1 MTPMQQKIAYSSF
14 FIFFTLWFFLILS
27 AFSSSGQ
34 FTTTIV
40 FPNQFMLALFA
51 GASILTSISSL
62 LLGLNFLGISLRPRI
77 LRQNLETDLFSSTE
91 LNNQTPEISSVNTDT
106 NQNDTKKSK
115 DSMKAFYL
123 YGETKFDNCAY
134 QFGYLRGALK
144 SKPIPDECFGCPKL
158 IECAR
163 VTQD

>member
-1 MTPMQQKIAYSSF
+1 MQQKIAYSLF
-14 FIFFTLWFFLILS
+14 FIFFALWFFLILS
-27 AFSSSGQ
+27 GFSSSGQ
-34 FTTTIV
+34 FTTTIA
-40 FPNQFMLALFA
+40 FPNQFILALFA

-62 LLGLNFLGISLRPRI
+62 LLGLNFLGINLRPGI
-77 LRQNLETDLFSSTE
+77 LRQNLQTDLFSSTE
-91 LNNQTPEISSVNTDT
+91 LNNQSREISPINTPA
-106 NQNDTKKSK
+106 NQNDAKKSK

-134 QFGYLRGALK
+134 QFGYLRGVLK

-163 VTQD
+163 LTRD